1 MCAVT
6 IAVLWDN
13 VSTLD
18 DVVGNTETQKVLFAV
33 YYNSQEKR
41 HRERHHNK
49 NNLIQLRQVP
59 NCAPFGAFFEARR
72 NATAPKKTVPNDSC
86 AFLPDILPLS
96 NFLLPK

>member
-1 MCAVT
+1 MC
-6 IAVLWDN
+6 LL
-13 VSTLD
+13 S
-18 DVVGNTETQKVLFAV
+18 VVV
-33 YYNSQEKR
+33 
-41 HRERHHNK
+41 
-49 NNLIQLRQVP
+49 RQVP